1 MQQVI
6 LARGAEQEIHRS
18 AVAYI
23 RRTSMNQDQ
32 WKFTRL
38 GELHS
43 QLYESLSFAP
53 EEGIIVS
60 SFVSPESW
68 YVFTTRRFVS
78 KYAGVLGEL
87 EAIQI
92 VGKEF
97 GNFKGHVPKLG
108 AGALPTQVATV
119 THAESGANLQF
130 EFETL
135 YASMAPIYACK
146 FWERRAKRLRGAA
159 STPGASHAQPGA

>member
-1 MQQVI
+1 MSVES
-6 LARGAEQEIHRS
+6 EQEIHQS

-23 RRTSMNQDQ
+23 RRTSMNQEY
-32 WKFTRL
+32 WRFTQL

-43 QLYESLSFAP
+43 QLCESLSFAP
-53 EEGIIVS
+53 EERVIVS
-60 SFVSPESW
+60 SFMSPESW
-68 YVFTTRRFVS
+68 YVFTTRRIVS
-78 KYAGVLGEL
+78 RYAGVFGEI

-97 GNFKGHVPKLG
+97 GNFKGHVPQHG
-108 AGALPTQVATV
+108 AGALPTEVATV
-119 THAESGANLQF
+119 THAESGATLQL

-146 FWERRAKRLRGAA
+146 FWERRAKRLRLAA
-159 STPGASHAQPGA
+159 RNPRSSHA